1 MDTHLE
7 THSQPPLGAAPLAAG
22 GEPNPNKMNDAND
35 TTTAMLGLV
44 LEELRGLRGDV
55 ARLDGKVDQLEG
67 KVGQLDGKVGQLD
80 GKVGRL
86 EGKIGELHGKMGETK
101 AELVGKIGELH
112 GKMGETKAELVGK
125 IGETNVEISKTNEKM
140 ANDKMQIIS
149 VVIATAAVMFAALRY
164 FGVG

>member
-1 MDTHLE
+1 MDAHTE
-7 THSQPPLGAAPLAAG
+7 IHSQPPRGATPPMAG
-22 GEPNPNKMNDAND
+22 RGPNANKMNDAND

-55 ARLDGKVDQLEG
+55 ARLDGKVGQLEG
-67 KVGQLDGKVGQLD
+67 KVGQ
-80 GKVGRL
+80 L
-86 EGKIGELHGKMGETK
+86 EGKIGELHGKIGDTK
-101 AELVGKIGELH
+101 AELVGRIGDTNEKIGELH

-125 IGETNVEISKTNEKM
+125 IGETNEKM
-140 ANDKMQIIS
+140 ANDKMQITG